1 MTSPLLTGSLQNS
14 SLAPI
19 VPPSVG
25 KVVGGGRGEE
35 GKVEGQEWEGKAKRE
50 ERGSGRKGGRE
61 RGEERREDE
70 GERRVEGREGK
81 GGRERKEGREI
92 E

>member
-25 KVVGGGRGEE
+25 KVAGSERGEE
-35 GKVEGQEWEGKAKRE
+35 GKVEGREWEGKAKGGERE
-50 ERGSGRKGGRE
+50 GK
-61 RGEERREDE
+61 ERRE
-70 GERRVEGREGK
+70 GER
-81 GGRERKEGREI
+81 GGEKRG
-92 E
+92 

>member
-25 KVVGGGRGEE
+25 KVMGGGRGEE
-35 GKVEGQEWEGKAKRE
+35 GKVEGRDWEG
-50 ERGSGRKGGRE
+50 RGCGRKGGRE

-70 GERRVEGREGK
+70 GERRVRGGKGREGERGRR
-81 GGRERKEGREI
+81 GGK
-92 E
+92 